1 MSLMMHRV
9 LKAVDRVLDS
19 LYIRH
24 LRLRHMDRSPRSRL
38 TESPTLLPPTP
49 SLRIILFVSSEIEAN
64 EEQQV
69 RAQYS
74 HARERRKFLPGTLPK
89 RREAREVGGRE
100 VGVRGEIDESEID
113 NELNDL

>member
-1 MSLMMHRV
+1 MMHRV

-24 LRLRHMDRSPRSRL
+24 LRLRHIDCSPRRRL

-49 SLRIILFVSSEIEAN
+49 SLRVILFVSREIEAN
-64 EEQQV
+64 EEQQI

-74 HARERRKFLPGTLPK
+74 HARERRKFLPSTLPK